1 MAGHS
6 KWKNNLHRKSAQ
18 DAKRGKIFQKLAK
31 EIYVAAKTGEPNPD
45 TNATL
50 RAAIDK
56 ARSQSMPKDN
66 IDRAIARAKG
76 GANDENYE
84 EIMYE
89 GYGPSGV
96 AIMVYCLTDNRN
108 RTAAFIKSTFS
119 KRGGNLGSDGSVSY
133 LFNRRGQIIIDQ
145 EQLKMDPEEFLL
157 EVMEF
162 AIEDANF
169 DEGIIQITTATEDFS
184 QVKEQID
191 QLNIVNEYIKAETSM
206 VPTMEVELDDEI
218 SEKVRNLVEILEEN
232 DDVQEVY
239 YNLA

>member
-6 KWKNNLHRKSAQ
+6 KWKNNLHRKNAQ

-31 EIYVAAKTGEPNPD
+31 EIYVAAKVGEPNPE
-45 TNATL
+45 TNASL

-89 GYGPSGV
+89 GYGPNGV
-96 AIMVYCLTDNRN
+96 AVMVYCLTDNRN
-108 RTAAFIKSTFS
+108 RTAAFVKSTFS
-119 KRGGNLGSDGSVSY
+119 KRGGNLGADGSVSY
-133 LFNRRGQIIIDQ
+133 LFNRKGQIIISADQ
-145 EQLKMDPEEFLL
+145 LQMDPEEFLL
-157 EVMEF
+157 EAMEF
-162 AIEDANF
+162 NIEDATY
-169 DEGIIQITTATEDFS
+169 DDGIVVVTTATGDFAA
-184 QVKEQID
+184 VKAQID
-191 QLNIVNEYIKAETSM
+191 DLNIVNEYVKAETTM
-206 VPTMEVELDDEI
+206 VPTMEVELDDEA
-218 SEKVRNLVEILEEN
+218 SEKVTALIDILEDN